1 MPFEYGIA
9 GIIRLFIKNKKVSLI
24 SEYVV
29 ETFRKS
35 FSNFFKKKNAFGSNG
50 KVASWQYCR
59 VLTPIKLCGKCSNT
73 QQHFRRY

>member
-9 GIIRLFIKNKKVSLI
+9 GIIRLFIKNNKVSLI

-35 FSNFFKKKNAFGSNG
+35 FSNFFKKKMPSVPMVKWLLG
-50 KVASWQYCR
+50 
-59 VLTPIKLCGKCSNT
+59 NT
-73 QQHFRRY
+73 AGC

>member
-35 FSNFFKKKNAFGSNG
+35 FSNFFKKK
-50 KVASWQYCR
+50 
-59 VLTPIKLCGKCSNT
+59 KCLRF
-73 QQHFRRY
+73 QW